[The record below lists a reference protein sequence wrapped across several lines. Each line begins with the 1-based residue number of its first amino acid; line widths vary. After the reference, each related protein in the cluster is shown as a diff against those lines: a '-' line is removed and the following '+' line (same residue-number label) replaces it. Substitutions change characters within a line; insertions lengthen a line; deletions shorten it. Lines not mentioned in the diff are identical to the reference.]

1 MLEAIRTD
9 SLHTL
14 EKQIKRE
21 AERSI
26 LTAAKLIAPVI
37 EDNFT
42 AGKWNLSDEINKVLI
57 LIF

>member
-1 MLEAIRTD
+1 MSNLVLEAIRTD
-9 SLHTL
+9 SLHAF
-14 EKQIKRE
+14 EKQLKRD

-42 AGKWNLSDEINKVLI
+42 SGT
-57 LIF
+57 